1 MEGLKNESEDTYM
14 NKRNWIILGLCALLL
29 LIGGMTMIQKNFQTK
44 DSDKVTKEQ
53 QITYLKEHEQEMT
66 DYIKSQN
73 SKVTSVQWDWDSIEV
88 ETIGNGTPHGGGTIL
103 TIAGGFN
110 NIKDSNFTLG
120 FELESA
126 NKYPNMSDMT
136 MMQDL
141 TIDGGAKPYE

>member
-1 MEGLKNESEDTYM
+1 
-14 NKRNWIILGLCALLL
+14 
-29 LIGGMTMIQKNFQTK
+29 MIQKNFLTK

-66 DYIKSQN
+66 DYVKSQN

-88 ETIGNGTPHGGGTIL
+88 ETIGNGTPQGGGTIL
-103 TIAGGFN
+103 TIDGGFN
-110 NIKDSNFTLG
+110 NIKDSNFTSG
-120 FELESA
+120 FELESV